1 MSIANQLL
9 ILSQTKNN
17 IKESINL
24 KGVEVTDE
32 AFAEYPDKIRQIPNG
47 GGWYESNVILFL
59 ERKIRTAVIP
69 EGITTIGNS
78 SFNDCASLTNVTI
91 PDSVTSIG
99 DSAFYDCSSLTSVI
113 IPSSVTSISSRAFF
127 KCSSLTS
134 VSIGSGVT
142 SIGMAAFYSCSS
154 LTSVIIPD
162 SVTSIG
168 DNAFNKCTSLANVT
182 IGNSVTNIGEY
193 AYSDC
198 SSLASVTVN
207 ATTPPTLGSSAF
219 NSTNNCPIYVPDDS
233 VLAYQ
238 TSDNWIEYANRIKG
252 ISEKPQ

>member
-78 SFNDCASLTNVTI
+78 AFNGCASLTSVTISDSVTIIGNAAFYGCTSLTSVTI
-91 PDSVTSIG
+91 PGSVTSIEQNAFFNCTSLTNIVIPDSVTIIGQTAFYGCTSLTSVTIPGSVTSIG
-99 DSAFYDCSSLTSVI
+99 DSAFNKCESLT
-113 IPSSVTSISSRAFF
+113 
-127 KCSSLTS
+127 
-134 VSIGSGVT
+134 
-142 SIGMAAFYSCSS
+142 
-154 LTSVIIPD
+154 
-162 SVTSIG
+162 
-168 DNAFNKCTSLANVT
+168 
-182 IGNSVTNIGEY
+182 
-193 AYSDC
+193 
-198 SSLASVTVN
+198 SVTVN
-207 ATTPPTLGSSAF
+207 ATTPPTLSSNVF
-219 NSTNNCPIYVPDDS
+219 LGTNNCTIYVPDDS

-238 TSDNWIEYANRIKG
+238 TADNWIEYANRIKG

>member
-69 EGITTIGNS
+69 EGITTIGQYAFYYCS
-78 SFNDCASLTNVTI
+78 SLTNLNI

-99 DSAFYDCSSLTSVI
+99 RYAFFNCTSLTDVN
-113 IPSSVTSISSRAFF
+113 
-127 KCSSLTS
+127 
-134 VSIGSGVT
+134 
-142 SIGMAAFYSCSS
+142 
-154 LTSVIIPD
+154 IPD
-162 SVTSIG
+162 SVTSIEEQ
-168 DNAFNKCTSLANVT
+168 AFNNCFSLKS
-182 IGNSVTNIGEY
+182 I
-193 AYSDC
+193 
-198 SSLASVTVN
+198 TVN
-207 ATTPPTLGSSAF
+207 ATTPPTLGTHVFSS
-219 NSTNNCPIYVPDDS
+219 THNCPIYVPDDS

-238 TSDNWIEYANRIKG
+238 TADNWIGYADRIKG

>member
-59 ERKIRTAVIP
+59 ERNIRTAVIP
-69 EGITTIGNS
+69 EGITSIGFYAFANC
-78 SFNDCASLTNVTI
+78 DSLTSIVITDSVTAIYDSAFTNCSSLTDVNI

-99 DSAFYDCSSLTSVI
+99 DYVFEGCSALTNAI
-113 IPSSVTSISSRAFF
+113 
-127 KCSSLTS
+127 
-134 VSIGSGVT
+134 IGSGIT
-142 SIGMAAFYSCSS
+142 SIGRGIFNSCPS
-154 LTSVIIPD
+154 LK
-162 SVTSIG
+162 SI
-168 DNAFNKCTSLANVT
+168 
-182 IGNSVTNIGEY
+182 
-193 AYSDC
+193 
-198 SSLASVTVN
+198 TVN
-207 ATTPPTLGSSAF
+207 ATTPPTLGTHVFSS
-219 NSTNNCPIYVPDDS
+219 THNCPIYVPDDS

-238 TSDNWIEYANRIKG
+238 TADNWIEYADRIKG

>member
-69 EGITTIGNS
+69 EGITSIGEYAFSYCSNLES
-78 SFNDCASLTNVTI
+78 ITI
-91 PDSVTSIG
+91 PDSVTTIGYEAFHSCSKLASVTIGNGVTTIGNFAFYYCTSLPSVTIPNSVTSIG
-99 DSAFYDCSSLTSVI
+99 QSAFDGCSSLTSVT
-113 IPSSVTSISSRAFF
+113 IPNSVTTIGNTAFYN
-127 KCSSLTS
+127 CSSLT
-134 VSIGSGVT
+134 
-142 SIGMAAFYSCSS
+142 
-154 LTSVIIPD
+154 
-162 SVTSIG
+162 
-168 DNAFNKCTSLANVT
+168 
-182 IGNSVTNIGEY
+182 
-193 AYSDC
+193 
-198 SSLASVTVN
+198 SVTVN
-207 ATTPPTLGSSAF
+207 ATTPPTLGNDVF
-219 NSTNNCPIYVPDDS
+219 LRTYNCMIYVPDDS

-238 TSDNWIEYANRIKG
+238 TADNWIGYADRIKG